1 MERKSIGNADFV
13 DLKNKLE
20 ALNAKS
26 NVIHVDLSAKRRRI
40 NNIKATID
48 GIYDRFLCISSLVN
62 KYNESFTITFIDILT
77 NVVKI
82 VELEEVSNC

>member
-20 ALNAKS
+20 ALYAKT
-26 NVIHVDLSAKRRRI
+26 NVIHVDLSAKRRRF